1 MLSFA
6 STDPDVTPAA
16 SGRRRMIAA
25 LLALGALAACGKKGH
40 LELPKEEKK
49 PDQEA
54 K

>member
-1 MLSFA
+1 MLTSV
-6 STDPDVTPAA
+6 STDQGAA
-16 SGRRRMIAA
+16 PVVSHRRWLILT